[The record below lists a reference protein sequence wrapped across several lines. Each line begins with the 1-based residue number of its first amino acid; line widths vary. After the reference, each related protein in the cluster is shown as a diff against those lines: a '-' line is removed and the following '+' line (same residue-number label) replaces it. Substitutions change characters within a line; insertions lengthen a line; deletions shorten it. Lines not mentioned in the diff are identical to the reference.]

1 MTREVSTDL
10 PGRYASLYLLYSQYP
25 LENAVWAG
33 LRYSGEEICEY
44 ARKDLMCNHDV
55 PTDGIDATVLLTV

>member
-1 MTREVSTDL
+1 MTRDVSTDL

-25 LENAVWAG
+25 LENAVWAD